1 MCIIFFLKKIYI
13 HCVFKFNLN
22 LDKYIKYNT
31 KSMENELYKMKV
43 NNQIEFTCGRVP
55 EGYSV
60 VKLQDNVYHA
70 IVDHRSI
77 KATIVSEN
85 FNKRTYKIRID
96 GRDFEVYIGHH
107 LDKLIEELGLETK
120 EILRI
125 DSLTSPMPGLI
136 IEINVK
142 PGDKVKEG
150 ETLLIL
156 KAMKMENAI
165 TSPIDATIKS
175 VAVKADQTVDK
186 NQLLIEFEKPE

>member
-1 MCIIFFLKKIYI
+1 
-13 HCVFKFNLN
+13 
-22 LDKYIKYNT
+22 
-31 KSMENELYKMKV
+31 MEKNELYKIKV
-43 NNQIEFTCGRVP
+43 NNEIEFTCNHAP

-77 KATIVSEN
+77 KATIVSES
-85 FNKRTYKIRID
+85 FNKRTYKVRID

-107 LDKLIEELGLETK
+107 LDKLIEELGLATK

-125 DSLTSPMPGLI
+125 DSVNSPMPGLI
-136 IEINVK
+136 MEINVK
-142 PGDKVKEG
+142 AGDKVKEG
-150 ETLLIL
+150 DTLLIL

-175 VAVKADQTVDK
+175 VAVKADETVDK
-186 NQLLIEFEKPE
+186 NQLLIEFEKSE